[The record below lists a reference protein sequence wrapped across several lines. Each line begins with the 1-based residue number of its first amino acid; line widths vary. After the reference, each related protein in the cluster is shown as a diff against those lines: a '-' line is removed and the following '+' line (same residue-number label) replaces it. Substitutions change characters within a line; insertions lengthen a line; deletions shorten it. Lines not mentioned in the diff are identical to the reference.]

1 MRHLGAAR
9 LLHPL
14 QSDHRER
21 ADQHRALRRMRPV
34 ALGTGPLFASSR
46 CLHGC
51 HGGCRSAGGVAAA
64 QRGVPVNDAQ
74 TIAVEVIGIEQVTP
88 LIKHF
93 KLAAIAG
100 GSLPVFSRSSHIIV
114 VMQATDRVHKNPYSL
129 LGSPSQ
135 LESYEIGVRRMEES
149 RGGSHFMHDAVKIGS
164 RLEIAHPVNLFGL
177 DKIAR
182 KHVLIAGGIGIT
194 PFLAQLED
202 LHGVP
207 VPYELHYS
215 VRSPEHA
222 AFLNRLREREGDKVR
237 MYYDSESQAVD
248 FDGLLSNQP
257 LGTHVYV
264 CGPAGLINKVIATA
278 KDCGWPDSHIHW
290 EQFSAPPVGDAFDV
304 VLSRSRLTVHVPHD
318 QSLMESI
325 EAAGVE
331 VPYLC
336 RGGVCGY
343 CQTRVLELDGELVHN
358 DHFLSEADKAKGNT
372 IMPCVSRAR
381 CKSLVLDL

>member
-1 MRHLGAAR
+1 
-9 LLHPL
+9 
-14 QSDHRER
+14 
-21 ADQHRALRRMRPV
+21 
-34 ALGTGPLFASSR
+34 
-46 CLHGC
+46 
-51 HGGCRSAGGVAAA
+51 
-64 QRGVPVNDAQ
+64 VNDAQ
-74 TIAVEVIGIEQVTP
+74 TLAVEVTAIEQVTP

-93 KLAAIAG
+93 TLASADG
-100 GSLPVFSRSSHIIV
+100 GALPAFSGGSHIIV
-114 VMQATDRVHKNPYSL
+114 VMRGALRMHRNPYSL
-129 LGSPSQ
+129 LSSPHQ
-135 LESYEIGVRRMEES
+135 LDTYEIGVRRMEES
-149 RGGSHFMHDAVKIGS
+149 RGGSHFMHDKVQVGS

-264 CGPAGLINKVIATA
+264 CGPAGLIDRVVTTA
-278 KDCGWPDSHIHW
+278 KSCGWPNSHIHW
-290 EQFSAPPVGDAFDV
+290 EQFSAPPVGEAFEV
-304 VLSRSRLTVHVPHD
+304 FLARTKLTVHVPPD
-318 QSLMESI
+318 QSLLESI
-325 EAAGVE
+325 EAVGVE

-336 RGGVCGY
+336 RGGVCGF
-343 CQTRVLELDGELVHN
+343 CQTRVLELEGELVHN
-358 DHFLSEADKAKGNT
+358 DHFLSDADKARGKS

>member
-1 MRHLGAAR
+1 
-9 LLHPL
+9 
-14 QSDHRER
+14 
-21 ADQHRALRRMRPV
+21 
-34 ALGTGPLFASSR
+34 
-46 CLHGC
+46 
-51 HGGCRSAGGVAAA
+51 
-64 QRGVPVNDAQ
+64 VNDAQ
-74 TIAVEVIGIEQVTP
+74 TLAVEVAAIEQVTS

-93 KLAAIAG
+93 KLASADG
-100 GSLPVFSRSSHIIV
+100 GALPAFSGGSHIIV
-114 VMQATDRVHKNPYSL
+114 VMHGAARMHRNPYSL
-129 LGSPSQ
+129 LSSPRE
-135 LESYEIGVRRMEES
+135 LDHYEIGVRRMEES
-149 RGGSHFMHDAVKIGS
+149 RGGSHFMHDQVRVGS
-164 RLEIAHPVNLFGL
+164 RLEIAHPVNLFAL

-202 LHGVP
+202 LHDGA

-222 AFLNRLREREGDKVR
+222 AFLTRLREREGEKVR
-237 MYYDSESQAVD
+237 MYYDSENQAVD

-257 LGTHVYV
+257 LGTHIYV

-278 KDCGWPDSHIHW
+278 KSCGWPDSHVHW

-304 VLSRSRLTVHVPHD
+304 FLSRSRLTVHVPHD

-343 CQTRVLELDGELVHN
+343 CQTRVLELDGELKHY
-358 DHFLSEADKAKGNT
+358 DHFLSDAEKAKGDS

>member
-1 MRHLGAAR
+1 L
-9 LLHPL
+9 
-14 QSDHRER
+14 
-21 ADQHRALRRMRPV
+21 
-34 ALGTGPLFASSR
+34 
-46 CLHGC
+46 
-51 HGGCRSAGGVAAA
+51 
-64 QRGVPVNDAQ
+64 NDAQ
-74 TIAVEVIGIEQVTP
+74 TLTVEVAAIDQITP
-88 LIKHF
+88 LIKRF
-93 KLAAIAG
+93 KLASADG
-100 GSLPVFSRSSHIIV
+100 GPLPAFSGGSHIIV
-114 VMQATDRVHKNPYSL
+114 VMRGAARVHRNPYSL
-129 LGSPSQ
+129 LSSPRE
-135 LESYEIGVRRMEES
+135 LDHYEIGVRRMEES
-149 RGGSHFMHDAVKIGS
+149 RGGSHFMHDQLRVGA
-164 RLEIAHPVNLFGL
+164 RLEIAHPVNLFAL

-202 LHGVP
+202 LHDGV

-222 AFLNRLREREGDKVR
+222 AFLTRLREREGEKVR
-237 MYYDSESQAVD
+237 MYYDSENQAVD
-248 FDGLLSNQP
+248 LEGLLSNQP
-257 LGTHVYV
+257 LGTHIYV
-264 CGPAGLINKVIATA
+264 CGPAGLIDKVVATA
-278 KDCGWPDSHIHW
+278 KDCGWPDSHVHW

-304 VLSRSRLTVHVPHD
+304 FLSRSRLTVHVPHD

-343 CQTRVLELDGELVHN
+343 CQTRVLELDGELKHY
-358 DHFLSEADKAKGNT
+358 DHFLSDAEKERSNS

>member
-1 MRHLGAAR
+1 L
-9 LLHPL
+9 
-14 QSDHRER
+14 
-21 ADQHRALRRMRPV
+21 
-34 ALGTGPLFASSR
+34 
-46 CLHGC
+46 
-51 HGGCRSAGGVAAA
+51 
-64 QRGVPVNDAQ
+64 NDAQ
-74 TIAVEVIGIEQVTP
+74 TLAVEVAAVEQVTP

-93 KLAAIAG
+93 KLASADG
-100 GSLPVFSRSSHIIV
+100 GPLPAFSGGSHIIV
-114 VMQATDRVHKNPYSL
+114 VMRGAARMHRNPYSL
-129 LGSPSQ
+129 LSSPRE
-135 LESYEIGVRRMEES
+135 LDHYEIGVRRMEES
-149 RGGSHFMHDAVKIGS
+149 RGGSHFMHDQVRVGS
-164 RLEIAHPVNLFGL
+164 RLEIAHPVNLFAL

-202 LHGVP
+202 LHDEA

-222 AFLNRLREREGDKVR
+222 AFLTRLREREGEKVR
-237 MYYDSESQAVD
+237 MYYDSENQAVD

-278 KDCGWPDSHIHW
+278 KDCGWPDSHVHW

-304 VLSRSRLTVHVPHD
+304 FLSRSRLTVHVPHD

-358 DHFLSEADKAKGNT
+358 DHFLSDAEKAKGNT

>member
-1 MRHLGAAR
+1 
-9 LLHPL
+9 
-14 QSDHRER
+14 
-21 ADQHRALRRMRPV
+21 
-34 ALGTGPLFASSR
+34 
-46 CLHGC
+46 
-51 HGGCRSAGGVAAA
+51 
-64 QRGVPVNDAQ
+64 
-74 TIAVEVIGIEQVTP
+74 
-88 LIKHF
+88 
-93 KLAAIAG
+93 
-100 GSLPVFSRSSHIIV
+100 
-114 VMQATDRVHKNPYSL
+114 
-129 LGSPSQ
+129 
-135 LESYEIGVRRMEES
+135 
-149 RGGSHFMHDAVKIGS
+149 
-164 RLEIAHPVNLFGL
+164 
-177 DKIAR
+177 
-182 KHVLIAGGIGIT
+182 VLIAGGIGIT

-202 LHGVP
+202 LHDGA

-222 AFLNRLREREGDKVR
+222 AFLTRLREREGEKVR
-237 MYYDSESQAVD
+237 MYYDSENQAVD

-264 CGPAGLINKVIATA
+264 CGPAGLINKVVATA
-278 KDCGWPDSHIHW
+278 KACGWPDSHVHW

-304 VLSRSRLTVHVPHD
+304 FLSRSRLTVHVPHD

-343 CQTRVLELDGELVHN
+343 CQTRVLELDGELLHN
-358 DHFLSEADKAKGNT
+358 DHFLSDAEKAKGNS